1 MNRIVPEIVL
11 SSPSFDTTLLCAHCR
26 RFYFLSKV
34 KTFANDCLKMRNSD
48 FHGWK
53 SVVGGFC
60 IHLVLGTL
68 YLLPNI
74 TQAVTAHLRKYDD
87 SITYNDTL
95 LVYASALAG
104 QGLFMI
110 AGGLIEVRIGA
121 RKCCLLG
128 GTILVAGTLLSAAA
142 TSLNHLL
149 LTDGIMFGVGMGIC
163 YSAPIA
169 CASRWMPDK
178 KGLLSGIIVA
188 GFGGGS
194 FIFGQIAFN
203 MLNPTREDI
212 AGGGQSKESYYDSNS
227 RIANMVPTMFLYLG
241 LFYAILILIG
251 SSLLSD
257 PPVVAETVVFE
268 SELNIIRCDQ
278 QNRQLA
284 GATYQQARTDDLESS
299 SKTSM
304 PLEAITVTPSEDIM
318 PTVKLGRPQIG
329 PTELVRTPL
338 AWHLASCIIT
348 TTVGGMYLCGT
359 YKTFG
364 QLSFSSEMFL
374 STVASTASLFSAVG
388 RIFWGAL
395 GDRIGAK
402 EALMCMTLLF
412 SLIIVTFPLSP
423 LLGRT
428 GFAIWTFLIF
438 FLEGGNF
445 ALYMP
450 LTIDT
455 FGGKFA
461 GANYG
466 IIFTSYSIFSVI
478 NITVLADTNVKYDL
492 ACKLMGVLTFLG
504 FVNLCLFRIN
514 VRTSLPLLH

>member
-1 MNRIVPEIVL
+1 M
-11 SSPSFDTTLLCAHCR
+11 
-26 RFYFLSKV
+26 K
-34 KTFANDCLKMRNSD
+34 NSD
-48 FHGWK
+48 YHGWK
-53 SVVGGFC
+53 SVIGGFC

-110 AGGLIEVRIGA
+110 AGGLIEAKIGA

-142 TSLNHLL
+142 TTLNHLL
-149 LTDGIMFGVGMGIC
+149 LTDGIMFGMGMGIC

-169 CASRWMPDK
+169 CASRWMPEK

-188 GFGGGS
+188 GFGGGA
-194 FIFGQIAFN
+194 FIFGQIALN
-203 MLNPTREDI
+203 ILNPTREGI
-212 AGGGQSKESYYDSNS
+212 AGGGQSKESYYDSDS
-227 RIANMVPTMFLYLG
+227 QIANMVPTMFLYLG
-241 LFYAILILIG
+241 LLYAVLILIG

-257 PPVVAETVVFE
+257 PPVVAETIVFE
-268 SELNIIRCDQ
+268 SELNVIRCDQ
-278 QNRQLA
+278 NNLSQNRQLA
-284 GATYQQARTDDLESS
+284 GATYQQARSDDLEAS
-299 SKTSM
+299 SKLPISAD
-304 PLEAITVTPSEDIM
+304 PITVTASEDVM
-318 PTVKLGRPQIG
+318 PTSELGRPQIG
-329 PTELVRTPL
+329 PKELLRTPL

-374 STVASTASLFSAVG
+374 STVASSASLFSAVG

-395 GDRIGAK
+395 GDRMGAK
-402 EALMCMTLLF
+402 EALMCMALLF
-412 SLIIVTFPLSP
+412 SLIIMTYPVSP
-423 LLGRT
+423 LLGET

-466 IIFTSYSIFSVI
+466 IIFTSYSIFSVL
-478 NITVLADTNVKYDL
+478 NITVLADSDIKYDL
-492 ACKLMGVLTFLG
+492 ACKLMGCLTFIG
-504 FVNLCLFRIN
+504 FINLCLFRIH
-514 VRTSLPLLH
+514 VRSSLPLLH

>member
-1 MNRIVPEIVL
+1 
-11 SSPSFDTTLLCAHCR
+11 
-26 RFYFLSKV
+26 
-34 KTFANDCLKMRNSD
+34 MRNSD
-48 FHGWK
+48 YHGWK
-53 SVVGGFC
+53 SVIGGFF

-110 AGGLIEVRIGA
+110 AGGLIEAKIGA

-142 TSLNHLL
+142 TTLNHLL
-149 LTDGIMFGVGMGIC
+149 LTDGIMFGMGMGIC

-169 CASRWMPDK
+169 CASRWMPEK

-188 GFGGGS
+188 GFGGGA
-194 FIFGQIAFN
+194 FIFGQIALN
-203 MLNPTREDI
+203 ILNPNREGI
-212 AGGGQSKESYYDSNS
+212 AGGGQSKESYYDSDS
-227 RIANMVPTMFLYLG
+227 QIANMVPTMFLYLG
-241 LFYAILILIG
+241 LFYAVLILIG

-257 PPVVAETVVFE
+257 PPVVAETIVFE
-268 SELNIIRCDQ
+268 SELNVIRCDQ
-278 QNRQLA
+278 NNISQNRQLA
-284 GATYQQARTDDLESS
+284 GATYQQARSDDLEASR
-299 SKTSM
+299 KL
-304 PLEAITVTPSEDIM
+304 PIAVDPITVTASEDVM
-318 PTVKLGRPQIG
+318 PTAELGRPQIG
-329 PTELVRTPL
+329 PKELLRTPL

-374 STVASTASLFSAVG
+374 STVASSASLFSAVG

-395 GDRIGAK
+395 GDRMGAK
-402 EALMCMTLLF
+402 QALMCMALLF
-412 SLIIVTFPLSP
+412 SLIIMTYPVSP
-423 LLGRT
+423 LLGET

-466 IIFTSYSIFSVI
+466 IIFTSYSIFSVL
-478 NITVLADTNVKYDL
+478 NITVLADSDIKYDL
-492 ACKLMGVLTFLG
+492 ACKLMGCITFIG
-504 FVNLCLFRIN
+504 FINLCLFRIH
-514 VRTSLPLLH
+514 VRSSLPLLH

>member
-1 MNRIVPEIVL
+1 
-11 SSPSFDTTLLCAHCR
+11 
-26 RFYFLSKV
+26 
-34 KTFANDCLKMRNSD
+34 MRNSD
-48 FHGWK
+48 YHGWK
-53 SVVGGFC
+53 SVIGGFC

-110 AGGLIEVRIGA
+110 AGGLIEAKIGA

-142 TSLNHLL
+142 TTLTHLL
-149 LTDGIMFGVGMGIC
+149 LTDGIMFGMGMGIC

-169 CASRWMPDK
+169 CASRWMPEK

-188 GFGGGS
+188 GFGGGA
-194 FIFGQIAFN
+194 FIFGQIALN
-203 MLNPTREDI
+203 LLNPTRESI
-212 AGGGQSKESYYDSNS
+212 AGGGQSKESYYDSDS
-227 RIANMVPTMFLYLG
+227 KIANMVPTMFLYLG
-241 LFYAILILIG
+241 LLYAALILIG

-257 PPVVAETVVFE
+257 PPVVAETIVFE
-268 SELNIIRCDQ
+268 SELNVIRCDQ
-278 QNRQLA
+278 NNRSQNRQLA
-284 GATYQQARTDDLESS
+284 GANYQQARSDDLESS
-299 SKTSM
+299 GKLPITVD
-304 PLEAITVTPSEDIM
+304 PITVTVTASEDVT
-318 PTVKLGRPQIG
+318 PTAELGRPQIG
-329 PTELVRTPL
+329 PKELMRTPL

-388 RIFWGAL
+388 RICWGAL
-395 GDRIGAK
+395 GDRMGAK
-402 EALMCMTLLF
+402 EALMCMALFF
-412 SLIIVTFPLSP
+412 SLIIMTYPVSP
-423 LLGRT
+423 LLGET

-466 IIFTSYSIFSVI
+466 VIFTSYSIFSVL
-478 NITVLADTNVKYDL
+478 NITALADSDVKYDL
-492 ACKLMGVLTFLG
+492 ACKLMGCLTFIG
-504 FVNLCLFRIN
+504 FVNLCLFRIH
-514 VRTSLPLLH
+514 VRSSLPLLH

>member
-1 MNRIVPEIVL
+1 ML
-11 SSPSFDTTLLCAHCR
+11 
-26 RFYFLSKV
+26 
-34 KTFANDCLKMRNSD
+34 
-48 FHGWK
+48 
-53 SVVGGFC
+53 GGFC

-87 SITYNDTL
+87 TITYNDTL
-95 LVYASALAG
+95 LVYACALAG

-110 AGGLIEVRIGA
+110 AGGLIEVKIGA

-128 GTILVAGTLLSAAA
+128 GAILVAGTLLSAAA
-142 TSLNHLL
+142 TTLNHLL
-149 LTDGIMFGVGMGIC
+149 LTDGIMFGMGMGIC

-169 CASRWMPDK
+169 CASRWMPEK

-194 FIFGQIAFN
+194 FIFGQIALN
-203 MLNPTREDI
+203 ILNPTREGI
-212 AGGGQSKESYYDSNS
+212 VGGGQSKESYYDSNS
-227 RIANMVPTMFLYLG
+227 RIANMVPTMFINLG
-241 LFYAILILIG
+241 LLYAILIIIG

-268 SELNIIRCDQ
+268 SDLNVIRCDQ
-278 QNRQLA
+278 NNLPQNRQLA

-299 SKTSM
+299 SKI
-304 PLEAITVTPSEDIM
+304 PVPVDPITITTSEDMM
-318 PTVKLGRPQIG
+318 PTAKLGRPQIG
-329 PTELVRTPL
+329 PKELVRTPL

-395 GDRIGAK
+395 GDRIGAR

-423 LLGRT
+423 LLGQT
-428 GFAIWTFLIF
+428 GFAVWTFLIF
-438 FLEGGNF
+438 FFEGGNF

-450 LTIDT
+450 VTIDT
-455 FGGKFA
+455 FGGRFA

-466 IIFTSYSIFSVI
+466 IIFTSYSIFSVL
-478 NITVLADTNVKYDL
+478 NITVLADFSFKYDL
-492 ACKLMGVLTFLG
+492 ACRLMGALTFLG
-504 FVNLCLFRIN
+504 FVNLCLFRLH
-514 VRTSLPLLH
+514 VRSSPPLLR